1 MFRDAISGLVTP
13 RFSGGSAN
21 DADHKMN
28 IGTMVAEMPMGGK
41 IARMVEVRNR
51 PNALEREAFKT
62 SRKGAKAQ
70 SWIPAFAGMTNEGG
84 DW

>member
-1 MFRDAISGLVTP
+1 
-13 RFSGGSAN
+13 
-21 DADHKMN
+21 
-28 IGTMVAEMPMGGK
+28 MGGK